1 MEAGKHGLPRETCF
15 VARRPE
21 VIAVAGLLWI
31 SWCIL
36 GAARFRVFHD
46 LARQIQTYELW
57 LRETQSS
64 QRRLGEGATTARQPA
79 HRILAPTG
87 PHQV

>member
-31 SWCIL
+31 SRCVL
-36 GAARFRVFHD
+36 GAAGFRFFF
-46 LARQIQTYELW
+46 LSLFC
-57 LRETQSS
+57 LRTH
-64 QRRLGEGATTARQPA
+64 TACCKYDVG
-79 HRILAPTG
+79 L
-87 PHQV
+87 PHLPI